1 MKPNKAV
8 VYMVVGSLA
17 YVLVMYATTLA
28 IAAFTE
34 RQVSEVI
41 LTHFKELAFFA
52 GGAVAGLLARTS
64 NSPDSTEPTK
74 TEATIVGQTKTLET
88 KDVK

>member
-17 YVLVMYATTLA
+17 TALLAGMYSTHTLIVMKADAALIA
-28 IAAFTE
+28 IMSGFSGTA
-34 RQVSEVI
+34 
-41 LTHFKELAFFA
+41 L
-52 GGAVAGLLARTS
+52 GLLGSILSRTGS
-64 NSPDSTEPTK
+64 TPDNLEPTK